1 MSDEHVLTVRKAK
14 LVLFDLNSRGKVQKN
29 RSTTYVGKL
38 TVTPVDIT
46 LRINKLWRTEQIK
59 ALRSNMTTA
68 LWTWRPILFGNPRLE
83 FSDGQHRYS
92 FRLRDW
98 NDVQA
103 AQELL
108 ATPIPAGW

>member
-1 MSDEHVLTVRKAK
+1 MSDQHVLTVPKAK

-46 LRINKLWRTEQIK
+46 LRINKFLRTERIK
-59 ALRSNMTTA
+59 AMRSNMTTP
-68 LWTWRPILFGNPRLE
+68 LWTWNPILIGRPRLE

-98 NDVQA
+98 NDVQK

-108 ATPIPAGW
+108 GTPIPAGW